1 MALTTQPAVIGGA
14 SKTLIVGADANG
26 NIASAHV
33 VVGADGIEKA
43 VLGNPLIVSDPAAE
57 TALATVATSA
67 ASSSSTLSSIL
78 AALAGILRVNVQN
91 ATLAVTGA
99 FFQSTQPISASSL
112 PLPTG
117 AATAAGQPALNPDG
131 GGLAHVTNFPATQAI
146 SATTLP
152 LPIGASQDG
161 VDATGV
167 AGPTGGIGIRGWLS
181 GIYSRL
187 GSPLAVTGTFFQA
200 TQPVSGTITAN
211 AGTGVM
217 AVSAA
222 ALPLP
227 TGAATSAGQ
236 AAINADGGA
245 QSHVM
250 NFPASQ
256 AVTLTALPALAAGA
270 NTIGS
275 VTQAG
280 GPWAVSWSGQ
290 SVAQSGTWTVGLAAG
305 SSIAL
310 AAGSAAIGSVSVTG
324 AVAVT
329 GAFFQAT
336 QPISA
341 ASLPLPANAAQD
353 GTDGT
358 GITPPSGAVGIR
370 GWLSGSYGTLVSI
383 LAALA
388 GTLRVTVQNSSLAVT
403 GTFFQATQP
412 VSLAGTVAVQGVAG
426 GVPQPVITPLAAPI
440 TGQVKIAT
448 TGTAINL
455 PTGALVNGITVSA
468 KASNAAQAGSYSS
481 TVGGSS
487 ALTTVND
494 GTGNGYPLAPGGS
507 ISFSSANANQIWIN
521 GTAGDV
527 FAYAAG

>member
-1 MALTTQPAVIGGA
+1 MTLSTQPAVIGGA

-26 NIASAHV
+26 NIAAAHV
-33 VVGADGIEKA
+33 LVNSAG
-43 VLGNPLIVSDPAAE
+43 AE
-57 TALATVATSA
+57 TGTVPNPVIVAT
-67 ASSSSTLSSIL
+67 
-78 AALAGILRVNVQN
+78 
-91 ATLAVTGA
+91 
-99 FFQSTQPISASSL
+99 
-112 PLPTG
+112 
-117 AATAAGQPALNPDG
+117 
-131 GGLAHVTNFPATQAI
+131 
-146 SATTLP
+146 ATTVQPVSLTALP
-152 LPIGASQDG
+152 LPIGAAQDG
-161 VDATGV
+161 TDATGV
-167 AGPTGGIGIRGWLS
+167 AIPAGGVGIRGWLS
-181 GIYSRL
+181 GIYARL
-187 GSPLAVTGTFFQA
+187 GTPLAVVVQGTVPVSGTFSQSTQPVSAAALPLPAGAATSANQPALNVDGGALAHVVNFPTTQAVSLASAPLPTGAAQDGSDATGVTAPSGAIGIRGWVSASYGVLGNILTALAGTLKVNIQNSSIAVTGTFFQT

-211 AGTGVM
+211 AGAGTM
-217 AVSAA
+217 AISAA

-250 NFPASQ
+250 NFPA
-256 AVTLTALPALAAGA
+256 
-270 NTIGS
+270 
-275 VTQAG
+275 
-280 GPWAVSWSGQ
+280 
-290 SVAQSGTWTVGLAAG
+290 
-305 SSIAL
+305 
-310 AAGSAAIGSVSVTG
+310 
-324 AVAVT
+324 
-329 GAFFQAT
+329 T
-336 QPISA
+336 QPVSA
-341 ASLPLPANAAQD
+341 ASLPLPTGAATAANQPSLNADGGSLVHIQNFPATQQISAVALPLPANASQD
-353 GTDGT
+353 GIDAS

-403 GTFFQATQP
+403 
-412 VSLAGTVAVQGVAG
+412 
-426 GVPQPVITPLAAPI
+426 TPLAAPI
-440 TGQVKIAT
+440 TGQVKITT

-455 PTGALVNGITVSA
+455 PAAALVNGITVSA
-468 KASNAAQAGSYSS
+468 KASNAAQVGTYSS